1 MQKCITNT
9 QNSVFVIKGYKFV
22 AQEIRPRGL
31 GWEGFTVLVSDPQ
44 QVCCLTNRSITH
56 TQPIGDWRRIPK
68 SMAKRAL
75 LTSTYSGSQQPD
87 GSLAS
92 VPGWGMT
99 PQALVRLLLLHPGIY

>member
-1 MQKCITNT
+1 MQKHITNT

-22 AQEIRPRGL
+22 VQEIRPRGL
-31 GWEGFTVLVSDPQ
+31 GWEGFTV
-44 QVCCLTNRSITH
+44 QVCCLTNRSITY
-56 TQPIGDWRRIPK
+56 TQPISDWRRNPK

-92 VPGWGMT
+92 VPACGMT
-99 PQALVRLLLLHPGIY
+99 PQALIRLLLVNTWM